1 MKNDHAYHAPVLLHE
16 ALEGLNIQSAGTYVD
31 ATFGGGGH
39 SRAILERLGPQ
50 GRVFGWDQDPDAA
63 AQVPDDPRFC
73 LIPENFRHLQRFLRL
88 HAALPVQGI
97 LADLGVSSHQ
107 IDTAARGFSTRFDAP
122 LDMRMD
128 TRAGVTAAQWLEQV
142 SEEMLVQAFSRYGEV
157 RNSKR
162 LAASVVLARREAPLR
177 TTGDL
182 VRLADTLVVG
192 QRNKYLA
199 QVFQAIRM
207 AVNDELG
214 ALEEF
219 LVQAEQCLAPGGRLV
234 VITYHSL
241 EDRPVKQ
248 FLLHGRFDREP
259 EKDFYGNPI
268 RGMVPVGRK
277 PITASD
283 DELRANPR
291 ARSAKMRIAERL
303 GATENQD

>member
-1 MKNDHAYHAPVLLHE
+1 MKSDPTYHAPVLLHE
-16 ALEGLNIQSAGTYVD
+16 ALEGLKIQAAGTYVD

-39 SRAILERLGPQ
+39 GRAILERLGPQ
-50 GRVFGWDQDPDAA
+50 GRLFGWDQDPDAA
-63 AQVPDDPRFC
+63 EQVPDDPRFC

-88 HAALPVQGI
+88 HGALPVQGI

-107 IDTAARGFSTRFDAP
+107 IDTASRGFSTRFDAA

-128 TRAGVTAAQWLEQV
+128 TRAGLTAAEWLEQA
-142 SEEMLVQAFSRYGEV
+142 SEEALVHAFSRYGEV

-162 LAASVVLARREAPLR
+162 LAAAVVLGRREAPLR

-182 VRLADTLVVG
+182 VRLADTLVIG

-259 EKDFYGNPI
+259 DKDFYGNPI
-268 RGMVPVGRK
+268 RAMVPVGRK

-283 DELRANPR
+283 EELRANPR

-303 GATENQD
+303 GAAGKKD

>member
-1 MKNDHAYHAPVLLHE
+1 MKSDPTYHAPVLLHE
-16 ALEGLNIQSAGTYVD
+16 ALEGLNIQATGTYVD

-39 SRAILERLGPQ
+39 TRAILERLGPL
-50 GRVFGWDQDPDAA
+50 GRVFGFDQDPDAA
-63 AQVPDDPRFC
+63 SQVPEDSRFC

-88 HAALPVQGI
+88 HGALPVQGI

-107 IDTAARGFSTRFDAP
+107 LDTAERGFSTRFDAP

-128 TRAGVTAAQWLEQV
+128 TREGITAAQWLEQA
-142 SEEMLVQAFSRYGEV
+142 SEEMLVEAFSHYGEV
-157 RNSKR
+157 RNSRR
-162 LAASVVLARREAPLR
+162 LAAALVLARKESPLR

-182 VRLADTLVVG
+182 VRLADTLVMG

-207 AVNDELG
+207 ALNDEVG
-214 ALEEF
+214 ALEAF

-277 PITASD
+277 PVTASAE
-283 DELRANPR
+283 ELQVNPR
-291 ARSAKMRIAERL
+291 ARSAKMRIAERKS
-303 GATENQD
+303 ASEK